1 MSMQKIG
8 VGTIIENKINSPE
21 GVQVNMSDSGIDVLV
36 LLREPSNDEIGVFEA
51 KQMPFQM
58 KLAVEGDV
66 IFFLFKFGEMP
77 WMDAPFSVHL
87 CTGLSKLPEAGLG
100 HGIAMRVFLIDT
112 KTGRLEALRVIGI
125 TNSISMLLTKLV
137 KEQQAKPFFMERH
150 MATIQEVYS
159 RKTTEQLAEEGIG
172 NCIL

>member
-77 WMDAPFSVHL
+77 WMDAPFRI
-87 CTGLSKLPEAGLG
+87 LSG
-100 HGIAMRVFLIDT
+100 
-112 KTGRLEALRVIGI
+112 
-125 TNSISMLLTKLV
+125 
-137 KEQQAKPFFMERH
+137 KPRQFNYRDESASKPYRTYGCF
-150 MATIQEVYS
+150 S
-159 RKTTEQLAEEGIG
+159 CL
-172 NCIL
+172 